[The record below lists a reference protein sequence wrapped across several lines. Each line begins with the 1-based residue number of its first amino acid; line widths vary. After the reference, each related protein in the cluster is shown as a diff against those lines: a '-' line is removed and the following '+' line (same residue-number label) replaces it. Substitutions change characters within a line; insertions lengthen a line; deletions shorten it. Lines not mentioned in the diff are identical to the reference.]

1 MPLTASPWDPL
12 VPVSTKNIRS
22 VSPLRCWQPGP
33 ARPAA
38 LCQGKPGP
46 AGRRPYVEGL
56 GLDQVGVE
64 LDRRGRVQVDEHFKT
79 TAPSGNIFAIG
90 DVIDGPMLAHKA
102 RRRRACVDRFAHRWQ
117 RGAVHRM
124 LLKHFCQASR

>member
-1 MPLTASPWDPL
+1 MPR
-12 VPVSTKNIRS
+12 N
-22 VSPLRCWQPGP
+22 PG
-33 ARPAA
+33 R
-38 LCQGKPGP
+38 

-102 RRRRACVDRFAHRWQ
+102 RRRRACADGLARRRQ
-117 RGAVHRM
+117 RGSAHRM
-124 LLKHFCQASR
+124 LLKQATLSGLRISQRLAGRWV